1 MMVDPQ
7 LARSG
12 LMLLLVVI
20 PMFAESRLSRRNEA
34 RLREQGAQEPAGDTY
49 RVMSLAYPLAFLAI
63 IGEGAMG
70 APVAGTWFLTGLT
83 LFGASKILKY
93 SAIRALSTRW
103 CFKVLVPP
111 QSVIVR
117 SGPYCWLRHPNY
129 VAVIGEIVAT
139 AIAMQAPVT
148 GSVAVVGYAVLLV
161 RRVQIESAALRG

>member
-1 MMVDPQ
+1 MVDPQ

-20 PMFAESRLSRRNEA
+20 PMLAEARLSRRNEA

-63 IGEGAMG
+63 IGEGAIG
-70 APVAGTWFLTGLT
+70 PPVAGTWDLLTGLT

-111 QSVIVR
+111 NSGHRSVR
-117 SGPYCWLRHPNY
+117 SVPVAAAPELRRRDRGNR
-129 VAVIGEIVAT
+129 G
-139 AIAMQAPVT
+139 
-148 GSVAVVGYAVLLV
+148 GS
-161 RRVQIESAALRG
+161 RRPWRLR